1 MKLRCI
7 LLFLTLFSC
16 LTALVGVFFFYQQ
29 SVNSNIARE
38 EQSAETTARLIAV
51 KLDTAIESF
60 IKASRTLSSLPDIV
74 GTMSEYDEQGYIKSK
89 FLLYQFCDKGQA
101 SLCYLLK
108 PDGLT
113 VVDNRGPDQNSLEGN
128 NYTFRPYFSEALKQG
143 GYVYAA
149 LGTVTKK
156 RGLYFSRRIENED
169 AATLGVAVIKV
180 SMEYLESE
188 INNFE
193 GTAVL
198 INPDGIIFSSSD
210 KNWEMSSLWPIS
222 KARMSEIIA
231 SNQFGTNPIPSL
243 GFLKEIKQQR
253 LYSNNHSDVFIV
265 GQSDLKTI
273 PGWQLLYLDRSPKFF
288 WLDDMVV
295 PLVSLMFFLASAA
308 SLMLYRVGTRDLKS
322 LRETEQE
329 LQSSE
334 QRLRQLAELT
344 NEGVLIHKDGIILD
358 TNNAAAEIFDYP
370 EVDLIGKDIWSLMAV
385 ECVSTAHHN
394 MTTGYERPY
403 DLEGKRYGGEI
414 FPMEICARDSERKGE
429 KVSVCCIRDLS
440 QSKSLVIDRLNFS
453 IDDAEKNGC
462 SFAVVY
468 IDLDSFK
475 RFNDSLGHQFGDKLL
490 TATARRLRCGLEGQ
504 DSLIRH
510 GGDEFI
516 ILLQNFGT
524 SGQLFQSVERL
535 HNLFNDEFV
544 VDEHRVSVSATFGI
558 SIFPQHGHSA
568 SGLLQ
573 NAELA
578 MYRCRENGTQGF
590 FAFYSE
596 DMSRIAGYKLEM
608 EQYLRRALENEEL
621 LLNYQPVYTYQNG
634 VTELVSAEVLVRWQ
648 SEALGFV
655 GPDKFIPIAE
665 NTGLIVEI
673 GNWIINTACKQGADW
688 LAKGYPPFQLAIN
701 ISPRQLRQY
710 DFIDVLQEILRQTEY
725 PAELLCMEI
734 TEGILLE
741 DDQYAQ
747 YILTQI
753 KGLGISLAIDDFGTG
768 YSSLSYLKR
777 YPFDLLKIDRAF
789 VKDLHI
795 DKSHNQLVKA
805 CVLMAHGLNLEVVAE
820 GVETEE
826 QLEFLAEQSCDFY
839 QGYHLNRPMPAQS
852 FEKLL
857 SADEPAV
864 GNL

>member
-1 MKLRCI
+1 MKLRSI

-29 SVNSNIARE
+29 SISSNIARE
-38 EQSAETTARLIAV
+38 EQSAVTTARLIAV
-51 KLDTAIESF
+51 KLDTAIENYL
-60 IKASRTLSSLPDIV
+60 KASSTLASLPDV
-74 GTMSEYDEQGYIKSK
+74 VHGLSQNDAESYTKNK

-101 SLCYLLK
+101 SICYLLR

-113 VVDNRGPDQNSLEGN
+113 VVDNRGPDQNSLEGK
-128 NYTFRPYFSEALKQG
+128 NYSFRPYFSEALKQG
-143 GYVYAA
+143 YYVYAA
-149 LGTVTKK
+149 LGTVTNK
-156 RGLYFSRRIENED
+156 RGLYFSTRIDNED
-169 AATLGVAVIKV
+169 SATLGVAVIKV
-180 SMEYLESE
+180 PMDHLEAE
-188 INNFE
+188 IKNLE

-198 INPDGIIFSSSD
+198 INPDGVIFSSSD
-210 KNWEMSSLWPIS
+210 KSWEMSSLWPIPE
-222 KARMSEIIA
+222 ARMSEIVA
-231 SNQFGTNPIPSL
+231 SKQFGLSPLPSL
-243 GFLKEIKQQR
+243 GFKNESKAQR
-253 LYSNNHSDVFIV
+253 LSSQQDEVFIV
-265 GQSDLKTI
+265 GQSALKTM
-273 PGWQLLYLDRSPKFF
+273 PGWRLLYLDKSPKLL
-288 WLDDMVV
+288 WLDDKVV
-295 PLVSLMFFLASAA
+295 PLVSFMFLLASVA
-308 SLMLYRVGTRDLKS
+308 SLMLYRVGTKDLVYRKAA
-322 LRETEQE
+322 EME
-329 LQSSE
+329 LLSSE
-334 QRLRQLAELT
+334 QRLRQLTELT
-344 NEGVLIHKDGIILD
+344 NEGVLIHQNGTILD
-358 TNNAAAEIFDYP
+358 SNRAAAEIFNYP
-370 EVDLIGKDIWSLMAV
+370 EAELIGKDIWSLMAA
-385 ECVSTAHHN
+385 ECISTAHHN
-394 MTTGYERPY
+394 MSTGYERPY
-403 DLEGKRYGGEI
+403 DLEGKRRGGDI
-414 FPMEICARDSERKGE
+414 FPMEICARSSFLKGE
-429 KVSVCCIRDLS
+429 KVRVCCIRDLS
-440 QSKSLVIDRLNFS
+440 QSSSVVIDRLNYS
-453 IDDAEKNGC
+453 INDAQEHDHP
-462 SFAVVY
+462 FAVVY
-468 IDLDSFK
+468 IDLDNFK

-490 TATARRLRCGLEGQ
+490 IAAARRLRCGLESQ

-516 ILLQNFGT
+516 VLLHNFGT

-544 VDEHRVSVSATFGI
+544 VDQHRVSVSATFGI
-558 SIFPQHGHSA
+558 SIFPQHGHNA

-578 MYRCRENGTQGF
+578 MYRCRESGTQGF

-596 DMSRIAGYKLEM
+596 DMSRIAGHKLEM

-621 LLNYQPVYTYQNG
+621 LLNYQPVYTYNNG
-634 VTELVSAEVLVRWQ
+634 IAELVSAEVLVRWQ

-673 GNWIINTACKQGADW
+673 GNWIIHTACQQGADW
-688 LAKGYPPFQLAIN
+688 LAKGYPPFRLAIN

-710 DFIDVLQEILRQTEY
+710 DFIDTLQEVLRQTEY

-805 CVLMAHGLNLEVVAE
+805 CVLMAHGLNLEVIAE
-820 GVETEE
+820 GVETQE

-839 QGYHLNRPMPAQS
+839 QGYHLNRPMPSQQL
-852 FEKLL
+852 EELL